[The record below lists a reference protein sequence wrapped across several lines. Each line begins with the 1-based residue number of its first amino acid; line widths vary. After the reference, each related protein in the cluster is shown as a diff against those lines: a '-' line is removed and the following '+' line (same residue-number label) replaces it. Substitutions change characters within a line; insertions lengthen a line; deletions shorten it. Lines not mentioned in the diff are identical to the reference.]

1 LQDRNP
7 PQLVRSLLTRPWAN
21 YLVLLLLRQGAEAP
35 EFRAAL
41 RFMDDL
47 LWSFEPKPDAAA
59 RQRLRALLP
68 ELERNLRQGLATV
81 ALQEPDQNRLLEQ
94 LNALYRPL
102 LGESGAIGTPSVA
115 LSGNAVDIETVLPPA
130 LEPEP
135 IAIHAVADLDA
146 DAANIPSEA
155 LETVRMLKAG
165 CWFEFIAADA
175 ARERAKLSWVS
186 PISGRYLF
194 VNRRGLKVAD
204 KSAAQLAAE
213 IDSGQAVLLEE
224 VPLFDRALDAI
235 VERLRNAQPEAGRT
249 GA

>member
-1 LQDRNP
+1 
-7 PQLVRSLLTRPWAN
+7 
-21 YLVLLLLRQGAEAP
+21 
-35 EFRAAL
+35 
-41 RFMDDL
+41 
-47 LWSFEPKPDAAA
+47 
-59 RQRLRALLP
+59 
-68 ELERNLRQGLATV
+68 
-81 ALQEPDQNRLLEQ
+81 
-94 LNALYRPL
+94 
-102 LGESGAIGTPSVA
+102 
-115 LSGNAVDIETVLPPA
+115 VDIETVLPPA

-135 IAIHAVADLDA
+135 IAIHAVANPDADA
-146 DAANIPSEA
+146 DAANVPSEA
-155 LETVRMLKAG
+155 LETVRALKAG

-175 ARERAKLSWVS
+175 VRERAKLSWVS

-235 VERLRNAQPEAGRT
+235 VERLRNAQPEEAGRA